1 MRKSFSVMGAVVG
14 ICLLVVPASGA
25 PLAGSVSKNLALQAQ
40 SGDSSLL
47 VQAQYRHG
55 GGPRYRGRGGRHD
68 GGDGGAVAAGV
79 IGGLLLGAIIA
90 SEAQRGQSVQ
100 YCIQRYRSYDP
111 NSQTYLGNDGRRHRC
126 P

>member
-1 MRKSFSVMGAVVG
+1 MRKSFSVTGAVIG
-14 ICLLVVPASGA
+14 ICLLVAPASGA
-25 PLAGSVSKNLALQAQ
+25 PLAGAVSKGLVPQAQ

-47 VQAQYRHG
+47 VQVQHR
-55 GGPRYRGRGGRHD
+55 RGGWRGGHHRG

-90 SEAQRGQSVQ
+90 SEAQRGRSVQ

-111 NSQTYLGNDGRRHRC
+111 NSQTYVGRDGRRHRC

>member
-1 MRKSFSVMGAVVG
+1 MRKSFSVTGAVIGVF
-14 ICLLVVPASGA
+14 LLVAPASGA
-25 PLAGSVSKNLALQAQ
+25 PLAGAVSKILAPQAQ

-55 GGPRYRGRGGRHD
+55 GGPRYRGGGRHD
-68 GGDGGAVAAGV
+68 GGNGGAVAAGV

-90 SEAQRGQSVQ
+90 NEAQRGHSVQ